1 MSLPRIESCMDRQTH
16 SVRAGDDLYEVV
28 RILIDE
34 SVTGAIV
41 VDEDNKPVGMI
52 TEAECL
58 KLLSEGADNQAPRG
72 TVKDFMITDFVTVRP
87 EMNIYHVAGLFNTHP
102 TVRRFAVVDA
112 TGEVIAVVTR
122 KDILKLVHSQLMT
135 SPG

>member
-16 SVRAGDDLYEVV
+16 AVGVDDDLYEVV
-28 RILIDE
+28 KMLIDE

-41 VDEDNKPVGMI
+41 VDDAGVPVGAI

-58 KLLSEGADNQAPRG
+58 KLLSEGADHEAPHG
-72 TVKDFMITDFVTVRP
+72 TVKDFMAEVVTVRA
-87 EMNIYHVAGLFNTHP
+87 EMNIYHVAGLFNMHP

-112 TGEVIAVVTR
+112 AGKLIAVVTR

-135 SPG
+135 SS